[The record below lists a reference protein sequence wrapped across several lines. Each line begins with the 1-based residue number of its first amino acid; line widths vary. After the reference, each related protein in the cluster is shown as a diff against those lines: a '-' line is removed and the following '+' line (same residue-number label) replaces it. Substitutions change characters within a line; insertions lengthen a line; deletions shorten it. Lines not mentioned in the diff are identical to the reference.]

1 MLLID
6 TDILIDYSRG
16 IEEIKQLLIDL
27 ESDYILAISV
37 ITQLEL
43 MVGCNNKSEFNSLKK
58 FISKFEIVQ
67 LSKPISENTVR
78 LFEKYRLSHG
88 VQIPDMLIA
97 STAISLKIPLLTKNK
112 KDFRFIKK
120 LDLIN

>member
-112 KDFRFIKK
+112 KDFQFIKK